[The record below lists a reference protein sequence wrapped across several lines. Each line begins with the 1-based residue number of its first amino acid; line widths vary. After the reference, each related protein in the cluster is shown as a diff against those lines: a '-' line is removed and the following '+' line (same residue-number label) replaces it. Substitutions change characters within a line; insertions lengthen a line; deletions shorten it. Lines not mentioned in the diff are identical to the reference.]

1 MTNKLFFIK
10 MVKELNKEFIV
21 NKLDE
26 SKVEN
31 ITVLDVKEKTS
42 LMDYMI
48 IGTGLNERHLEATA
62 DHLREFIKQNFDFVP
77 KPVQGKSSG
86 WVILDLNEIFVN
98 LFTAE
103 ERSRYDLETLWKNIN
118 NKE

>member
-1 MTNKLFFIK
+1 MTGDF
-10 MVKELNKEFIV
+10 NKEFIV

-26 SKVEN
+26 LKIEN
-31 ITVLDVKEKTS
+31 IVVLDVKEKTS

-62 DHLREFIKQNFDFVP
+62 DNLREAIKQNFDFVP
-77 KPVQGKSSG
+77 KPVQGKNSG
-86 WVILDLNEIFVN
+86 WIVLDLNEIFVN
-98 LFTAE
+98 LFIAE